1 MGGEWEESGREWGGG
16 ESVIGEWWGED
27 GNGDRE
33 SGGERMGMG
42 KKWKENGNELKSA
55 KFKGIATSLKY

>member
-1 MGGEWEESGREWGGG
+1 M
-16 ESVIGEWWGED
+16 IGEWWGED